1 MTNLFLVV
9 AHSMLCVRETN
20 PSQSVEKKKTY
31 YFDGDRNLSVY
42 VKQPDDTIAVGK
54 NNIYKGTN
62 RIKGTDSTDLN
73 SIRNKFITEVH
84 KNENESS
91 RKMDMVQIFDD
102 TIDERTDEGG
112 KLQAAN
118 DMLYDVLEDYYI
130 REKGW

>member
-1 MTNLFLVV
+1 MPQIEL
-9 AHSMLCVRETN
+9 
-20 PSQSVEKKKTY
+20 EKKKTY

-54 NNIYKGTN
+54 NNIYKGSN
-62 RIKGTDSTDLN
+62 QIKGTYSTNLN
-73 SIRNKFITEVH
+73 SIRNNFITEVH
-84 KNENESS
+84 KNENKSS
-91 RKMDMVQIFDD
+91 RKMDMVLIFDD

-112 KLQAAN
+112 KLHAAN

>member
-54 NNIYKGTN
+54 NNIHKGTN
-62 RIKGTDSTDLN
+62 QIKGTYSTNLN

-91 RKMDMVQIFDD
+91 RKI
-102 TIDERTDEGG
+102 
-112 KLQAAN
+112 
-118 DMLYDVLEDYYI
+118 
-130 REKGW
+130 

>member
-1 MTNLFLVV
+1 MTTSISEHMPQIEL
-9 AHSMLCVRETN
+9 
-20 PSQSVEKKKTY
+20 EKKKTY

-112 KLQAAN
+112 KLHAAN

>member
-1 MTNLFLVV
+1 M
-9 AHSMLCVRETN
+9 
-20 PSQSVEKKKTY
+20 
-31 YFDGDRNLSVY
+31 
-42 VKQPDDTIAVGK
+42 
-54 NNIYKGTN
+54 
-62 RIKGTDSTDLN
+62 N

-118 DMLYDVLEDYYI
+118 DMLYDVLEDY
-130 REKGW
+130 